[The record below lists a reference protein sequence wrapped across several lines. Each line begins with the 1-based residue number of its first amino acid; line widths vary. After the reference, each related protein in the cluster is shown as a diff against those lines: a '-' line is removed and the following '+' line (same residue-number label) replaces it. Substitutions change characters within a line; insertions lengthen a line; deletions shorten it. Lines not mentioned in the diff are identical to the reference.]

1 MYYFGGTFFHCFCVV
16 SCSAFLFVYFVLNH
30 LFILLTSTIIKI
42 TAISEKEVGPDGKI
56 IPDGLEAK
64 M

>member
-1 MYYFGGTFFHCFCVV
+1 MVSVLYLAALFC
-16 SCSAFLFVYFVLNH
+16 LFVLNH
-30 LFILLTSTIIKI
+30 LFTVLTSTIIKI